1 MFKEFKIVCDCRESF
16 IDQSGDYNDHFS
28 QKSINFIIEKLS
40 KIGYRCIH
48 FGGINDLIKLCQ
60 NKQVLENE
68 YFINLSDGLYHKN
81 RRLQA
86 PILLEILGANYSGS
100 EPLAIALANDKAT
113 CKKVLHSSGAVRVP
127 QDVILEKSRTINM
140 EKLITLSFPVIVKPN
155 LEGSSIGITQNSLK
169 STPAE
174 VVQYYLTTDI
184 HKYDSVLVEEYIKG
198 YEVTSLLVGNNYVFP
213 LLIRYNAKTY
223 FENEIMDI
231 EAKRNRQR
239 EYLHP
244 NAYLSKECIDRIIQT
259 TINVKECIGLRDIA
273 RVDFRVTNNEEIFF
287 IEVNSNPVLSG
298 SSELSAISRIYNT
311 TEEEI
316 LNYYMQGFI
325 SRVQN

>member
-1 MFKEFKIVCDCRESF
+1 MCKEFKIVCDCREDF
-16 IDQSGDYNDHFS
+16 LQQSGEYSDHFS
-28 QKSINFIIEKLS
+28 KKSINFIIEKFS

-48 FGGINDLIKLCQ
+48 FGGINELIVLCQ
-60 NKQVLENE
+60 NRQLLENE
-68 YFINLSDGLYHKN
+68 YFINLSDGLYQKN

-113 CKKVLHSSGAVRVP
+113 CKKVLCSSGTVRVP
-127 QDVILEKSRTINM
+127 QDVILENSSIINTK
-140 EKLITLSFPVIVKPN
+140 KLNALSFPVIVKPN
-155 LEGSSIGITQNSLK
+155 SEGSSIGITQDSLK
-169 STPAE
+169 STPEE
-174 VVQYYLTTDI
+174 VVQYYLTTEI

-198 YEVTSLLVGNNYVFP
+198 YEVTSLFVGNNYVFP

-231 EAKRNRQR
+231 EAKRNHLR

-244 NAYLSKECIDRIIQT
+244 SVYLSAECIDKIIQA

-298 SSELSAISRIYNT
+298 SSELSAISRVYNSLAT
-311 TEEEI
+311 
-316 LNYYMQGFI
+316 
-325 SRVQN
+325 